1 MENTKN
7 APDGGAVLGQAG
19 QSAGQA
25 SATQQTVSAEPEG
38 SQSKSGTQQTTTKQT
53 VGDQLP
59 QGTSQ
64 RTTEQ
69 FDKLKD
75 SNKRLYDAN
84 QLLQQELRK
93 KEQAT
98 KQFAPVQQTP
108 GQTQT
113 KEPKV
118 EDFIQT
124 DPQTGEQYVN
134 EDKLKKAIDDAGQR
148 ATRAE
153 TAVQSY
159 INQQQQIE
167 EKRQTEEAYASYPQ
181 LDPKSEKYDASL
193 SRVTRANLLD
203 SMMNPNDY
211 KGRAL
216 TFKEAADLASG
227 KASQKTMEQQTKE
240 KETAEKEAKEAKEK
254 EKQEKLEA
262 KQQATA
268 GAKGVPSTT
277 QEPAQDEE
285 ARIANLR
292 MRSRQG
298 DMWAVAQRLT
308 KVDHT
313 GTPSSS
319 KKET

>member
-7 APDGGAVLGQAG
+7 APEGGAAAG
-19 QSAGQA
+19 QPVG
-25 SATQQTVSAEPEG
+25 ATQQPAPTAPEG
-38 SQSKSGTQQTTTKQT
+38 NQPKTGTQQTATQQP

-59 QGTSQ
+59 QGTSE
-64 RTTEQ
+64 RTTVQ

-84 QLLQQELRK
+84 QLLQQELKK
-93 KEQAT
+93 KEQVA

-108 GQTQT
+108 DQPKT

-124 DPQTGEQYVN
+124 DPVSGEQYVN
-134 EDKLKKAIDDAGQR
+134 EDKLKSAINDAGQR

-159 INQQQQIE
+159 IKQQQQTE
-167 EKRQTEEAYASYPQ
+167 EKKQTEEAYASYPD
-181 LDPKSEKYDASL
+181 LDPKSEKYDANL

-227 KASQKTMEQQTKE
+227 KASQKTMEQQAKE
-240 KETAEKEAKEAKEK
+240 KETAEKEANEAKEK

-277 QEPAQDEE
+277 QEPAQDDE
-285 ARIANLR
+285 AELDNLR
-292 MRSRQG
+292 MRSRHG

-308 KVDHT
+308 KVDHA

-319 KKET
+319 KKDT